1 MLMTQ
6 RLKKEIEAALGQEI
20 RTPKDFEYL
29 RECIYSRLQVLISR
43 TTLMRIWGYVDEKV
57 VTREST
63 LGILAQFLGYRNWE
77 EYQQNGSSSEEEG
90 SSPVLSR
97 RLNVANDLALGD
109 CLRLTWQPGRV
120 CDIKYLGEQRFV
132 VTASE
137 KTRLKKGDTFE
148 CSLIVEGEPLYLDN
162 LRQGNHPP
170 IAYICGKK
178 SGINFEIK

>member
-109 CLRLTWQPGRV
+109 CLRLTWQPERV
-120 CDIKYLGEQRFV
+120 CDIRNLGELRFIV
-132 VTASE
+132 IESK

-178 SGINFEIK
+178 SGINFEKK

>member
-1 MLMTQ
+1 MTQ
-6 RLKKEIEAALGQEI
+6 RLKNEIETALGREM
-20 RTPKDFEYL
+20 RTPNDFEYL
-29 RECIYSRLQVLISR
+29 RERIYSRLQIMISR
-43 TTLMRIWGYVDEKV
+43 TTLMRIWGYLDEKV
-57 VTREST
+57 VPREST
-63 LGILAQFLGYRNWE
+63 LSILAQFLGYRNWE
-77 EYQQNGSSSEEEG
+77 EFQQNSSLSEEEG

-109 CLRLTWQPGRV
+109 CLRLTWQPGRI
-120 CDIKYLGEQRFV
+120 CDIKYLGELRFI

-178 SGINFEIK
+178 SGINFEKK